1 MSNKPQFASGYPS
14 NQAELVRQTCLYI
27 ATKLGDLMD
36 DLVIIGGLVPSLLID
51 QNNLPPEI
59 TAHIGTMD
67 LDIGLQIA
75 LLKEER
81 YKSLSERLRG
91 AGFVP
96 DTNENGQ
103 QTRQRWI
110 LQGSKITIDF
120 LIQPTLP
127 EDKGGKL
134 RNLEADFAAI
144 IAPGLQTAFV
154 DREKITIKGHTIFQE
169 ETEREIWVCGAGAY
183 IVLKALA
190 FDSRG
195 ENKDAYDLYY
205 VLRNFGNGIEE
216 IVAKI
221 HTIAT
226 DPDTTE
232 ALRILKRDFSSPNAL
247 GPRRVALFLTGGIDE
262 HIQADVVGFVG
273 LLLNQL

>member
-1 MSNKPQFASGYPS
+1 M
-14 NQAELVRQTCLYI
+14 
-27 ATKLGDLMD
+27 
-36 DLVIIGGLVPSLLID
+36 
-51 QNNLPPEI
+51 
-59 TAHIGTMD
+59 
-67 LDIGLQIA
+67 
-75 LLKEER
+75 
-81 YKSLSERLRG
+81 
-91 AGFVP
+91 
-96 DTNENGQ
+96 
-103 QTRQRWI
+103 
-110 LQGSKITIDF
+110 
-120 LIQPTLP
+120 
-127 EDKGGKL
+127 
-134 RNLEADFAAI
+134 
-144 IAPGLQTAFV
+144 
-154 DREKITIKGHTIFQE
+154 
-169 ETEREIWVCGAGAY
+169 CGAGAY